1 MTTATLTGTT
11 ILQYHIGPRLGSGGM
26 GEVYIADD
34 RRLGRQVALKFLPP
48 DRRRDSDSRARLFRE
63 AQAASLLQSPHI
75 AVTYDLVEHDDAMFI
90 AMEYVEG
97 ELISE
102 RIARGPLPVPESLDI
117 AAQVAE
123 ALDEAHG
130 RGVTHRDIKSANL
143 IQTRRGLVKVL
154 DFGLAKLEIPSSVE
168 ATLQTQPDILVTA
181 PGMVLGTIAYMAP
194 EQLRG
199 DAVDQRVDLWALGV
213 VLYEMLTATLPFRGN
228 TLAAVFDQIL
238 HQEPPSPRQ
247 VSAAIPLDVEHV
259 VRRALQK
266 APVSRYNAARDM
278 YNALRHAAR
287 HIETGKSTTGVRPVQ
302 VDTGERTIAVLTF
315 TNVTGDAADDWIGTG
330 IAETVTADLKN
341 VRNVTVIGRAQVFE
355 QLKSVNAETGRSG
368 DSLAIEIGR
377 RLGAWWVVSGAYQRV
392 GDRIRITAQLVEV
405 LNGTLLRTL
414 KIDGGVG
421 EIFELQDRIVFDLSR
436 SLNVKLEKAEADA
449 IERDET
455 SSVEAFEAY
464 SRGVLNMRSAGRD
477 AIDRAISLFERAV
490 ELDPKYA
497 QAWAALGGAFTLKG
511 GFLGIPSLVEKSIEP
526 LRRALSLQ
534 PSLVNALVWLGGALA
549 GLGKLDEGLASL
561 HRAVEIEPDN
571 ADAHQALAR
580 AYWLMKGMVPEGIAE
595 MRKALEL
602 NPEAGY
608 THLQLS
614 MLEALSGNL
623 DAAEASARQAIDLQ
637 ERAISGTEGLLIVGA
652 HARLG
657 YVHYLRGDYDAAY
670 VEFRRELEYV
680 NTSDHALRERTVI
693 ELHQKLSAVHDARG
707 EHAEAM
713 RFGDLAIQAHAR
725 RVAAG
730 ADDPATRY
738 YIAAIYARR
747 GDVERTRE
755 HLSLPMSRLR
765 QFTRWRIER
774 DIDFDRV
781 RNQLQ
786 ESGSRNQESG
796 PH

>member
-1 MTTATLTGTT
+1 VSTAALTGTS

-48 DRRRDSDSRARLFRE
+48 DRRRDADSRARLFRE

-75 AVTYDLVEHDDAMFI
+75 AVTYDLVEHADAMFI
-90 AMEYVEG
+90 AMEYVDG

-102 RIARGPLPVPESLDI
+102 RIARGPLPVNDALDI
-117 AAQVAE
+117 AAQVAD

-154 DFGLAKLEIPSSVE
+154 DFGLAKMEIPSSVE
-168 ATLQTQPDILVTA
+168 ATLQTQPDILITA
-181 PGMVLGTIAYMAP
+181 PGMVMGTIAYMAP

-199 DAVDQRVDLWALGV
+199 DAVDHRVDLWALGV
-213 VLYEMLTATLPFRGN
+213 VLYEMLTGSLPFHGN
-228 TLAAVFDQIL
+228 TLAAVFDRIL
-238 HQEPPSPRQ
+238 HHDPPPPSQ
-247 VSAAIPLDVEHV
+247 ANAAVPLDVEHI

-266 APVSRYNAARDM
+266 VPVSRYNAARDM

-287 HIETGKSTTGVRPVQ
+287 RIETGASTTGVRAAHVE
-302 VDTGERTIAVLTF
+302 TGERTIAVLTF

-330 IAETVTADLKN
+330 IAETVTSDLKN
-341 VRNVTVIGRAQVFE
+341 VRDVTVIGRAQVYE
-355 QLKSVNAETGRSG
+355 QVKNVQVETARSG

-377 RLGAWWVVSGAYQRV
+377 RLGAWWVVSGAYQRI

-405 LNGTLLRTL
+405 LKGTLLRTV
-414 KIDGGVG
+414 KIDGRVD

-436 SLNVKLEKAEADA
+436 SLNVKLGKAEAEA

-464 SRGVLNMRSAGRD
+464 SRGVLNMRTAGRD
-477 AIDRAISLFERAV
+477 AIDRAIALFERAV
-490 ELDPKYA
+490 QLDPNYA
-497 QAWAALGGAFTLKG
+497 SAWAALGGAYTLKG
-511 GFLGIPSLVEKSIEP
+511 GFLGMPPLLEKAIEP
-526 LRRALSLQ
+526 LRRALGLS
-534 PSLVNALVWLGGALA
+534 PSLVNAHVWLGSALT
-549 GLGKLDEGLASL
+549 GLGRLDEGLGSL
-561 HRAVEIEPDN
+561 RRAVELEPDN
-571 ADAHQALAR
+571 ADAHQTLAR
-580 AYWLMKGMVPEGIAE
+580 AYWLSKGMVPEGVAE
-595 MRKALEL
+595 LRQALAL

-623 DAAEASARQAIDLQ
+623 DAAEESARHAIKLQ
-637 ERAISGTEGLLIVGA
+637 ERAMSGTEGLLIVGA

-657 YVHYLRGDYDAAY
+657 YVQYLRGNYDSAY
-670 VEFRRELEYV
+670 AEFRRELEWV
-680 NTSDHALRERTVI
+680 STSDHALRERTVI
-693 ELHQKLSAVHDARG
+693 ELHQKISAVHHARG
-707 EHAEAM
+707 EHAEAI
-713 RFGDLAIQAHAR
+713 RFGDLAIEAHAR

-738 YIAAIYARR
+738 YIAAVYARR
-747 GDVERTRE
+747 GDVEHTRE
-755 HLSLPMSRLR
+755 HLALPLSRLP

-774 DIDFDRV
+774 DVDFDRV
-781 RNQLQ
+781 RAPLKL
-786 ESGSRNQESG
+786 
-796 PH
+796 

>member
-1 MTTATLTGTT
+1 MTTAALTGTT

-48 DRRRDSDSRARLFRE
+48 DRRRDADSRARLFRE

-97 ELISE
+97 ELISD
-102 RIARGPLPVPESLDI
+102 RIARGPIPVSESLDI
-117 AAQVAE
+117 AAQVAD

-213 VLYEMLTATLPFRGN
+213 VLYEMLTGVLPFRGN

-238 HQEPPSPRQ
+238 RQDPPSPVQ
-247 VSAAIPLDVEHV
+247 VNPAIPLDVERIV
-259 VRRALQK
+259 SRALQK

-278 YNALRHAAR
+278 YNSLRTAAR
-287 HIETGKSTTGVRPVQ
+287 RLETGASTTGVRPAHVE
-302 VDTGERTIAVLTF
+302 TGERMIAVLTF

-330 IAETVTADLKN
+330 IAETVTSDLRN
-341 VRNVTVIGRAQVFE
+341 VRDVTVIGRAQVFE
-355 QLKSVNAETGRSG
+355 QLKNVEAETGRSG
-368 DSLAIEIGR
+368 DGLAIEIGR
-377 RLGAWWVVSGAYQRV
+377 RLGAWWVVSGAYQRI
-392 GDRIRITAQLVEV
+392 GDRIRITSQLVEV
-405 LNGTLLRTL
+405 LKGTLLRTV
-414 KIDGGVG
+414 KIDGRID

-436 SLNVKLEKAEADA
+436 SLSVKLGKAEAEA

-455 SSVEAFEAY
+455 SSVDAFEAY
-464 SRGVLNMRSAGRD
+464 SRGVLNMRTAGRD
-477 AIDRAISLFERAV
+477 AIDRAIALFERAV
-490 ELDPKYA
+490 QLDAKYA
-497 QAWAALGGAFTLKG
+497 SAWAALGGAYTLKG
-511 GFLGIPSLVEKSIEP
+511 NFLGMPALLEKAIGP
-526 LRRALSLQ
+526 LRRAIALN
-534 PSLVNALVWLGGALA
+534 PSLVNAHVWLGNALS

-561 HRAVEIEPDN
+561 QKAVEIEPEN
-571 ADAHQALAR
+571 ADAHQTLAR
-580 AYWLMKGMVPEGIAE
+580 AYWLTKGMVPEGIAE
-595 MRKALEL
+595 LRKALAL

-608 THLQLS
+608 TYLQLS

-623 DAAEASARQAIDLQ
+623 DAAEESARQAIELQ
-637 ERAISGTEGLLIVGA
+637 ERAMSGTEGLLIVGA
-652 HARLG
+652 HGRLG
-657 YVHYLRGDYDAAY
+657 YVHYLRGNYDAAY
-670 VEFRRELEYV
+670 AEFRRELEWV

-693 ELHQKLSAVHDARG
+693 ELNQKISAVHHARG
-707 EHAEAM
+707 EEAESI

-738 YIAAIYARR
+738 YIASVYALR
-747 GDVERTRE
+747 GDVEHTRE
-755 HLSLPMSRLR
+755 HLALPLSRLP
-765 QFTRWRIER
+765 QFTKWRLER

-781 RNQLQ
+781 RGQLAK
-786 ESGSRNQESG
+786 
-796 PH
+796 

>member
-1 MTTATLTGTT
+1 MTAATLTGST

-26 GEVYIADD
+26 GEVYVAED

-48 DRRRDSDSRARLFRE
+48 DRRRDNDSRARLFRE

-97 ELISE
+97 ELISD
-102 RIARGPLPVPESLDI
+102 RVARGALPVAESLDI

-154 DFGLAKLEIPSSVE
+154 DFGLAKMAVPSSVE

-181 PGMVLGTIAYMAP
+181 PGMVMGTIAYMAP

-199 DAVDQRVDLWALGV
+199 DMVDHRVDLWALGV
-213 VLYEMLTATLPFRGN
+213 VLYEMLTGTLPFRGN

-238 HQEPPSPRQ
+238 HQEPASPMQ
-247 VSAAIPLDVEHV
+247 VSSAIPLDVEHV

-287 HIETGKSTTGVRPVQ
+287 RLETGKSTTAVRPVH
-302 VDTGERTIAVLTF
+302 VETGERTIAVLTF
-315 TNVTGDAADDWIGTG
+315 ANVTGDAADDWIGTG

-341 VRNVTVIGRAQVFE
+341 VRDVTVIGRAQVFE
-355 QLKSVNAETGRSG
+355 QLKNVSAETGRTG

-377 RLGAWWVVSGAYQRV
+377 RLGAWWVVSGAYQRI

-405 LNGTLLRTL
+405 LNGTLLRTV
-414 KIDGGVG
+414 KIDGQVG

-436 SLNVKLEKAEADA
+436 SLNVKLDKAEADA
-449 IERDET
+449 IEHDET

-464 SRGVLNMRSAGRD
+464 SRGVLNMRSANRD
-477 AIDRAISLFERAV
+477 AIDRAIALFERAV
-490 ELDPKYA
+490 QLDAKYA
-497 QAWAALGGAFTLKG
+497 SAWAALGGAYSLKG
-511 GFLGIPSLVEKSIEP
+511 GFLGMPSLLEKAIEP
-526 LRRALSLQ
+526 LRRALGLN
-534 PSLVNALVWLGGALA
+534 PSLVNAHVWLGGALS

-561 HRAVEIEPDN
+561 QTAVTIEPDN

-580 AYWLMKGMVPEGIAE
+580 AYWLARGMVPEGIAE
-595 MRKALEL
+595 LRKAIAL
-602 NPEAGY
+602 NDEGGY
-608 THLQLS
+608 TYLQLS

-623 DAAEASARQAIDLQ
+623 DAAEESARHAIDLQ
-637 ERAISGTEGLLIVGA
+637 ERAMSGTEGLLIVGA
-652 HARLG
+652 HSRLG
-657 YVHYLRGDYDAAY
+657 YVHYLRGNYDAAY
-670 VEFRRELEYV
+670 TEFRRELEWLS
-680 NTSDHALRERTVI
+680 TSDHSLRERTVI
-693 ELHQKLSAVHDARG
+693 ELHQKLSAVYYARG
-707 EHAEAM
+707 EEAEAI

-747 GDVERTRE
+747 GDVAHTRE
-755 HLSLPMSRLR
+755 HLALPLGRLP
-765 QFTRWRIER
+765 QFTRWRIAR
-774 DIDFDRV
+774 DPDFARV
-781 RNQLQ
+781 RDALAL
-786 ESGSRNQESG
+786 
-796 PH
+796 

>member
-1 MTTATLTGTT
+1 VATATLTGTS
-11 ILQYHIGPRLGSGGM
+11 ILHYHIGPRLGSGGM
-26 GEVYIADD
+26 GEVYVADD

-48 DRRRDSDSRARLFRE
+48 DRRRDADSRARLFRE

-75 AVTYDLVEHDDAMFI
+75 AVTYDLVEHEDSMFI
-90 AMEYVEG
+90 AMEYVDG

-102 RIARGPLPVPESLDI
+102 RVARGPLPVPEALDI

-154 DFGLAKLEIPSSVE
+154 DFGLAKLDVPASVE
-168 ATLQTQPDILVTA
+168 ANLLTQPDILVTA

-213 VLYEMLTATLPFRGN
+213 VLYEMLAGKLPFRGN
-228 TLAAVFDQIL
+228 TLAVVFDQIL
-238 HQEPPSPRQ
+238 RQEPAPLAQLNP
-247 VSAAIPLDVEHV
+247 AIPLDVEHV

-278 YNALRHAAR
+278 HNALRHAAR
-287 HIETGKSTTGVRPVQ
+287 RLETGGRTTGVQPVH
-302 VDTGERTIAVLTF
+302 VETGERTIAVLTF

-341 VRNVTVIGRAQVFE
+341 VRDVTVIGRAQVFE
-355 QLKSVNAETGRSG
+355 QFKNANAETGRNS

-377 RLGAWWVVSGAYQRV
+377 RLGAWWVVSGAYQRI
-392 GDRIRITAQLVEV
+392 GERIRITAQLVEV

-414 KIDGGVG
+414 KIDGRVSD
-421 EIFELQDRIVFDLSR
+421 IFELQDRIVFDLSR
-436 SLNVKLEKAEADA
+436 SLNVKLGKAEADA

-455 SSVEAFEAY
+455 TSVEAFEAY
-464 SRGVLNMRSAGRD
+464 SRGVLNLRSAGRD
-477 AIDRAISLFERAV
+477 AIDRAIALFERAV
-490 ELDPKYA
+490 QLDPRYA
-497 QAWAALGGAFTLKG
+497 AAWAALGGAYTLKG
-511 GFLGIPSLVEKSIEP
+511 GFLGMPQLQDKAIVP
-526 LRRALSLQ
+526 LRRALELN
-534 PSLVNALVWLGGALA
+534 PSLVSAHVWLGSALA
-549 GLGKLDEGLASL
+549 AQGKLDEALASL
-561 HRAVEIEPDN
+561 RRAVEIEPDN
-571 ADAHQALAR
+571 ADAHQTLAR
-580 AYWLMKGMVPEGIAE
+580 AYWLSKGMVPEGIAE
-595 MRKALEL
+595 LRTSLAL

-623 DAAEASARQAIDLQ
+623 DAAEQSARQAIELQ

-657 YVHYLRGDYDAAY
+657 YVQYLRGDYDAAY
-670 VEFRRELEYV
+670 AEFRRELEYV
-680 NTSDHALRERTVI
+680 ATSDHALRERTLI
-693 ELHQKLSAVHDARG
+693 ELHQKLSAVHHARG
-707 EHAEAM
+707 ENTEAL

-738 YIAAIYARR
+738 YIAAVYARR
-747 GDVERTRE
+747 RDVEHTKE
-755 HLSLPMSRLR
+755 HLALPLSRLP
-765 QFTRWRIER
+765 QFTRWRLAR

-781 RNQLQ
+781 RDQL
-786 ESGSRNQESG
+786 GL
-796 PH
+796 

>member
-1 MTTATLTGTT
+1 MTAATLTGST

-26 GEVYIADD
+26 GEVYVAED

-48 DRRRDSDSRARLFRE
+48 DRRRDNDSRARLFRE

-97 ELISE
+97 ELISD
-102 RIARGPLPVPESLDI
+102 RVARGALPVAESLDI

-154 DFGLAKLEIPSSVE
+154 DFGLAKMAVPSSVE

-181 PGMVLGTIAYMAP
+181 PGMVMGTIAYMAP

-199 DAVDQRVDLWALGV
+199 DTVDHRVDLWALGV
-213 VLYEMLTATLPFRGN
+213 VLYEMLTGTLPFRGN

-238 HQEPPSPRQ
+238 HQEPASPMQ
-247 VSAAIPLDVEHV
+247 VSSAIPLDVEHV

-287 HIETGKSTTGVRPVQ
+287 RLETGKSTTAVQPVH
-302 VDTGERTIAVLTF
+302 VETGERTIAVLTF
-315 TNVTGDAADDWIGTG
+315 ANVTGDAADDWIGTG

-341 VRNVTVIGRAQVFE
+341 VRDVTVIGRAQVFE
-355 QLKSVNAETGRSG
+355 QLTNVSAETGRTG

-377 RLGAWWVVSGAYQRV
+377 RLGAWWVVSGAYQRI

-405 LNGTLLRTL
+405 LNGTLLRTV
-414 KIDGGVG
+414 KIDGQVG

-436 SLNVKLEKAEADA
+436 SLNVKLDKAEADA
-449 IERDET
+449 IEHDET

-477 AIDRAISLFERAV
+477 AMDRALALFERAV
-490 ELDPKYA
+490 QLDPKYA
-497 QAWAALGGAFTLKG
+497 SAWAALGGAYTLKG
-511 GFLGIPSLVEKSIEP
+511 GFLGMPSLLEKAIEP
-526 LRRALSLQ
+526 LRRALGLN
-534 PSLVNALVWLGGALA
+534 PSLVNAHVWLGSALS
-549 GLGKLDEGLASL
+549 GLGKPDEGLASL
-561 HRAVEIEPDN
+561 QTAVTIEPDN
-571 ADAHQALAR
+571 ADAHQTLAR
-580 AYWLMKGMVPEGIAE
+580 AYWLTKGMVPEGIAE
-595 MRKALEL
+595 LRTALAL

-608 THLQLS
+608 TYLQLS

-623 DAAEASARQAIDLQ
+623 DTAEESARQAIELQ
-637 ERAISGTEGLLIVGA
+637 ERAMSGTEGLIIVGA
-652 HARLG
+652 HSRLG
-657 YVHYLRGDYDAAY
+657 YVHYLRGNYDAAY
-670 VEFRRELEYV
+670 AEFRRELEWV
-680 NTSDHALRERTVI
+680 STSDHSLRERTVI
-693 ELHQKLSAVHDARG
+693 ELHQKLSAVHYARG
-707 EHAEAM
+707 EEAEAI

-747 GDVERTRE
+747 GDVAHTRE
-755 HLSLPMSRLR
+755 HLTLPLGRLP
-765 QFTRWRIER
+765 QFTRWRIAR
-774 DIDFDRV
+774 DPDFARV
-781 RNQLQ
+781 RDAL
-786 ESGSRNQESG
+786 GV
-796 PH
+796 

>member
-1 MTTATLTGTT
+1 
-11 ILQYHIGPRLGSGGM
+11 M

-48 DRRRDSDSRARLFRE
+48 DRRRDADSRARLFRE

-75 AVTYDLVEHDDAMFI
+75 AVTYDLIEHDDAMFI

-102 RIARGPLPVPESLDI
+102 RIARGPVPVAESLDI
-117 AAQVAE
+117 AAQVAD

-154 DFGLAKLEIPSSVE
+154 DFGLAKLQIPSSVE
-168 ATLQTQPDILVTA
+168 ATLQTQPDLLVTA

-199 DAVDQRVDLWALGV
+199 DAVDHRVDLWGLGV

-238 HQEPPSPRQ
+238 HQEPQ
-247 VSAAIPLDVEHV
+247 AVSRVNPAIPLDVEQV

-278 YNALRHAAR
+278 YNVLRHAAR
-287 HIETGKSTTGVRPVQ
+287 RIETGASSTGVRPAAHIE
-302 VDTGERTIAVLTF
+302 TGERTIAVLTF

-330 IAETVTADLKN
+330 IAETVTSDLKN
-341 VRNVTVIGRAQVFE
+341 VRDVTVIGRAQVFE
-355 QLKSVNAETGRSG
+355 QLKNVQVETGRSG

-377 RLGAWWVVSGAYQRV
+377 RLGAWWVVSGAYQRI
-392 GDRIRITAQLVEV
+392 GDRIRITVQLVEV
-405 LNGTLLRTL
+405 LKGTLLRTL
-414 KIDGGVG
+414 KIDGRVD

-436 SLNVKLEKAEADA
+436 SLNVKLGKAEADA

-464 SRGVLNMRSAGRD
+464 SRGVLNMRTAGRD
-477 AIDRAISLFERAV
+477 ALDRAIALFERAV
-490 ELDPKYA
+490 QLDPKYA
-497 QAWAALGGAFTLKG
+497 SAWSALGGAYTLKG
-511 GFLGIPSLVEKSIEP
+511 GFLGMPQLLEKAIEP
-526 LRRALSLQ
+526 LRRALELH
-534 PSLVNALVWLGGALA
+534 PSLANAHVWLGSALA
-549 GLGKLDEGLASL
+549 GLGKIDEALASL
-561 HRAVEIEPDN
+561 RRAVEIEPDN
-571 ADAHQALAR
+571 ADAHQTLAR
-580 AYWLMKGMVPEGIAE
+580 AYWLSKGMVPEGIAE
-595 MRKALEL
+595 LRQALAL

-623 DAAEASARQAIDLQ
+623 DAAEADARGAIELQ
-637 ERAISGTEGLLIVGA
+637 ERAMSGTEGLLIVGA

-657 YVHYLRGDYDAAY
+657 YVRYLRGDYDGAY
-670 VEFRRELEYV
+670 AEFRRELEWV

-693 ELHQKLSAVHDARG
+693 ELHQKMSAVHHARG
-707 EHAEAM
+707 EDADAR

-738 YIAAIYARR
+738 YIAAVYARR
-747 GDVERTRE
+747 GDVEHTRE
-755 HLSLPMSRLR
+755 HLALPLSRLPE
-765 QFTRWRIER
+765 FTRWRLAR
-774 DIDFDRV
+774 DIDFAQV
-781 RNQLQ
+781 RARLNL
-786 ESGSRNQESG
+786 
-796 PH
+796 